1 MKLGIISNP
10 SLSSFENAK
19 SKALSFVEF
28 CINVDRNVDEFLS
41 EISEI
46 KNHISKTKVEVLSM
60 GRWGADKINSKG
72 IINSELEN
80 DKKLIKAT
88 GELGCPVY
96 NTGCNYVDNLSFFD
110 NCKLAIEYFQTLVD
124 FGKQYN
130 VKIATYNCRW
140 NNFVHSDPVWTIIH
154 GHIKDLGIK
163 FDPSHSIY
171 DNGDYLSEMKKWG
184 KRFYHV
190 HIKGSLVI
198 NQERY
203 DDPPAGLDQTDWGS
217 FMAVLYAVGYDKTL
231 SIEPHSQT
239 WTGDLGEK
247 GIDFTINYMNKF
259 LFK

>member
-10 SLSSFENAK
+10 SLQDFERARK
-19 SKALSFVEF
+19 KGLSFLEF
-28 CINVDRNVDEFLS
+28 CTNVEKNVDEF
-41 EISEI
+41 IQRIDEI
-46 KNHISKTKVEVLSM
+46 KNHIQQTNIEVLSM
-60 GRWGADKINSKG
+60 GRWGADKINQNG
-72 IINSELEN
+72 VIEQELEN
-80 DKKLIKAT
+80 DKKLILAT
-88 GELGCPVY
+88 SQLNCPVY
-96 NTGCNYVDNLSFFD
+96 NTGCNYVEELSFFE
-110 NCKLAIEYFQTLVD
+110 NCKFAIEYLQTLVE
-124 FGKQYN
+124 FGKQHN

-140 NNFVHSDPVWTIIH
+140 NNFIHSDPVWTIIH

-171 DNGDYLSEMKKWG
+171 DSGDYLSEMKKWG

-198 NQERY
+198 DGERY

-217 FMAVLYAVGYDKTL
+217 FMAILYAVGYDKTL

-239 WTGDLGEK
+239 WGGEIGEK
-247 GIDFTINYMNKF
+247 GVDFTIDYINKF